1 MGQRGGHGE
10 NDLASAYACEP
21 CSTTFSREQGA
32 GLAASAADRLGFSD
46 EGRHDRMGH
55 LQNRLDAVEV
65 LRCLQRVAFE
75 RPATFWRKWPCRPSR
90 CP

>member
-1 MGQRGGHGE
+1 MGQRDGHGE

-46 EGRHDRMGH
+46 EGWHDRMGH
-55 LQNRLDAVEV
+55 
-65 LRCLQRVAFE
+65 
-75 RPATFWRKWPCRPSR
+75 
-90 CP
+90 